1 MGFLQIQEKIS
12 SYPDVE
18 FQKYLNTYLL
28 TPKNLLE
35 MKKTTFILSLI
46 ANAVYSQSIT
56 ISPSGSDNTLIQKQ
70 GDARLSIK
78 GQPGNSLTGKSFLT
92 MDSEPL
98 GIGLANASSSSIEFN
113 NNSVNKYSIKHN
125 SYSSFNSNFQ
135 LQSFSWLSFN
145 SGNNEIARIDSDNM
159 TIKKLGIGY
168 PLYTAFPL
176 TFNSAYGDK
185 ISLNDK
191 TCTSSIFGSCTSFD
205 ENHYGI
211 GYQSNLFQIFSRNI
225 DGDIAFGYGKS
236 SALNE
241 NVRFKGNGNVGIGVS
256 NPLEKLHVNGTI
268 RSTDLAGT
276 SLRTVKADANGSLT
290 AEAQTK
296 YLAIPNTSFVKISND
311 GTAASYF
318 SGLAY
323 LNSGVGSIKCALYL
337 PHNAI
342 LTNIRAYYQ
351 DNDVTN
357 DLTFYLERTPHSGT
371 STFITPLT
379 SSSGN
384 NSSIQFLD
392 LSGFPLTINNL
403 TNSYKITVTQKS
415 GTAWSTF
422 MGVSSIVVTY
432 EE

>member
-1 MGFLQIQEKIS
+1 
-12 SYPDVE
+12 
-18 FQKYLNTYLL
+18 
-28 TPKNLLE
+28 
-35 MKKTTFILSLI
+35 MKKTIFLLSLI

-78 GQPGNSLTGKSFLT
+78 GQPGNSLSGKSFLT
-92 MDSEPL
+92 MDSEPI

-145 SGNNEIARIDSDNM
+145 GGTNEIARIESDYMN
-159 TIKKLGIGY
+159 IKKLGIGSPSYTNY
-168 PLYTAFPL
+168 PI

-276 SLRTVKADANGSLT
+276 SIRTVKADANGSLT
-290 AEAQTK
+290 TEAQTK
-296 YLAIPNTSFVKISND
+296 YLAIPNTSFIKISND

-318 SGLAY
+318 FGLSY
-323 LNSGVGSIKCALYL
+323 LNSGTGSIKCTMNI
-337 PHNAI
+337 PHNATV
-342 LTNIRAYYQ
+342 TNIRVYYL
-351 DNDVTN
+351 DNDATN
-357 DLTFYLERTPHSGT
+357 DLTFYMEKTAHTGT
-371 STFITPLT
+371 SSFLTSMT
-379 SSSGN
+379 SSSGS
-384 NSSIQFLD
+384 NSNIQFFD
-392 LSGFPLTINNL
+392 MTGFPLIVNNQL
-403 TNSYKITVTQKS
+403 NSYKILITQKS